1 MSVTIDNDKLEKR
14 ILDAYEKLDGASF
27 EVGIFGGKNK
37 TTKTSIAFYALVNE
51 FGMKKKKN
59 NRKIPQRSF
68 MRSTVDENLNS
79 YHNNIDKLLNNI
91 TKGTDTP
98 HSLLIKMA
106 IMLEGDI
113 KRKIINFNTPAN
125 AESTQWAKGKY
136 RMKVDNPLIDTGA
149 MLAAVTHK
157 VNIK

>member
-1 MSVTIDNDKLEKR
+1 MAITIDNDKLEKR

-27 EVGIFGGKNK
+27 EVGIFGGKSK
-37 TTKTSIAFYALVNE
+37 TTKTSIAFYALMNE
-51 FGMKKKKN
+51 MGTKT
-59 NRKIPQRSF
+59 IPQRSF

-98 HSLLIKMA
+98 HSLLVKMA
-106 IMLEGDI
+106 IMVEGDI